1 MAILNVTPDSFS
13 DGGALSSDAAAIDC
27 GRACLRDGAS
37 ILDVGGESTRPGAQ
51 AIPDDEQVRRTLGV
65 VRALAGGAAVS
76 IDTRSATVARAAL
89 EAGACIVNDVSAC
102 LDDPEMAATVAGH
115 GAHLVLMHRMV
126 RPEDDRWSTEADARR
141 PMGDIVRAVIDW
153 LGARVDAVVR
163 EGVARERIA
172 VDPGLGFGKD
182 VRQNLELLAH
192 IGDLAALGLPVVVGA
207 SRKSFLGAVAGV
219 PDPRGRD
226 AISATAAALGAVQ
239 GAAVIRIHDVA
250 RHRAAIDAAWPGK
263 NAAGS

>member
-13 DGGALSSDAAAIDC
+13 DGGALGSDESAEAF
-27 GRACLRDGAS
+27 GRTCVRDGAS

-51 AIPDDEQVRRTLGV
+51 AVPDDEQIRRTRGV
-65 VRALAGGAAVS
+65 VRSLSSEAAVS

-102 LDDPEMAATVAGH
+102 LDDPAMAATVAAH

-126 RPEDDRWSTEADARR
+126 RPHEDRWSTELDARR
-141 PMGDIVRAVIDW
+141 PAGDIVPAVIEW

-172 VDPGLGFGKD
+172 IDP
-182 VRQNLELLAH
+182 
-192 IGDLAALGLPVVVGA
+192 P
-207 SRKSFLGAVAGV
+207 
-219 PDPRGRD
+219 
-226 AISATAAALGAVQ
+226 T
-239 GAAVIRIHDVA
+239 
-250 RHRAAIDAAWPGK
+250 
-263 NAAGS
+263 GS